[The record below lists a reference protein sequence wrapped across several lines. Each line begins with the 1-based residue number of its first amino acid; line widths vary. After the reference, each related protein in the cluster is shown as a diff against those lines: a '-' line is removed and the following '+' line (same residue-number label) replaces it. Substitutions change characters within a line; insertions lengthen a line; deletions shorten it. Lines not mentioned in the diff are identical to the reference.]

1 MAIEQRDLS
10 VSFGDIITLLEAHP
24 VVTGLVV
31 VVVGGLFKWM
41 WTRVFGGKDRRS
53 ESDPQALTKALHR
66 YEELIETKDSLREAE
81 ERVKD
86 LSAALELAQS
96 IARGG
101 GELAKKAKTLL
112 DAFVAQPDDPTLPA
126 QFDGLI
132 DDYENGPVN
141 DLIAL
146 YLGRGAVSYMNDTR
160 GALAAYTRVT
170 QLNPVHKEAHNECGN
185 LHHRLGDLTAAQAAY
200 DTVRRLA
207 EAEKDDEFKA
217 KALGNLGILAK
228 SRGDLA
234 AAEGYYAQSLKLHQE
249 LGRKEGMANQYGNLG
264 VLAATRGE
272 FAAAEGYY
280 EQSLTLNQALGRKE
294 GMAIQYGNLGG
305 LEHARGNMAGAR
317 AFWVQARD
325 LFAEIGMPH
334 MVEQLQ
340 GWIDSLDE

>member
-1 MAIEQRDLS
+1 
-10 VSFGDIITLLEAHP
+10 
-24 VVTGLVV
+24 
-31 VVVGGLFKWM
+31 
-41 WTRVFGGKDRRS
+41 
-53 ESDPQALTKALHR
+53 
-66 YEELIETKDSLREAE
+66 
-81 ERVKD
+81 
-86 LSAALELAQS
+86 
-96 IARGG
+96 
-101 GELAKKAKTLL
+101 LAKRAKTLL

-249 LGRKEGMANQYGNLG
+249 LGRKEGMAIQYGNLG
-264 VLAATRGE
+264 VLAATRGDL
-272 FAAAEGYY
+272 AAAEGYY

>member
-10 VSFGDIITLLEAHP
+10 VSFGDIIALLEAHP

-66 YEELIETKDSLREAE
+66 YEELIETKDTLREAE
-81 ERVKD
+81 EKVKE
-86 LSAALELAQS
+86 LRAALELTQS

-101 GELAKKAKTLL
+101 GELAKEAQALL
-112 DAFVAQPDDPTLPA
+112 DAFVAQPDDPTLA
-126 QFDGLI
+126 ARFDGLMQ
-132 DDYENGPVN
+132 DYENGPVN

-146 YLGRGAVSYMNDTR
+146 AMGRGSVSFMNDPR
-160 GALAAYTRVT
+160 GALAAYTRVI
-170 QLNPVHKEAHNECGN
+170 QLNPDHKEAQNYCGN
-185 LHHRLGDLTAAQAAY
+185 LHYRLGDLTAAQAAY

-217 KALGNLGILAK
+217 IALGNLGILAQT
-228 SRGDLA
+228 RGDLA
-234 AAEGYYAQSLKLHQE
+234 AAEACYAQSLTLNQE
-249 LGRKEGMANQYGNLG
+249 LGLKEGMANQYGNLG
-264 VLAATRGE
+264 
-272 FAAAEGYY
+272 
-280 EQSLTLNQALGRKE
+280 
-294 GMAIQYGNLGG
+294 G
-305 LEHARGNMAGAR
+305 LEHTRGNMAGAR
-317 AFWVQARD
+317 AFWGQARD

>member
-1 MAIEQRDLS
+1 
-10 VSFGDIITLLEAHP
+10 
-24 VVTGLVV
+24 
-31 VVVGGLFKWM
+31 M
-41 WTRVFGGKDRRS
+41 WTRIFGGKGKAAEGSALVQSHSGTGDNIGRDKVITHNAR
-53 ESDPQALTKALHR
+53 DPQDQITNEALAKAVHAFD
-66 YEELIETKDSLREAE
+66 ELNKTKDTLREAE
-81 ERVKD
+81 EKVKE
-86 LSAALELAQS
+86 LRAALELTQS

-101 GELAKKAKTLL
+101 GELAKEAQALL
-112 DAFVAQPDDPTLPA
+112 DAFVAQPDDPTLA
-126 QFDGLI
+126 ARFDGLMQ
-132 DDYENGPVN
+132 DYENGPVN

-146 YLGRGAVSYMNDTR
+146 AMGRGAVSFMNDPR

-170 QLNPVHKEAHNECGN
+170 QLNPDHKEAHNRCGN
-185 LHHRLGDLTAAQAAY
+185 LHSRLGNLTAAQAAY
-200 DTVRRLA
+200 DTVLTLA

-217 KALGNLGILAK
+217 MALGNLGNLAQT
-228 SRGDLA
+228 RGDLA
-234 AAEGYYAQSLKLHQE
+234 AAEGYYAQALTLNQE
-249 LGRKEGMANQYGNLG
+249 LGRKEGMAIQYGNLG
-264 VLAATRGE
+264 VLAATRGDL
-272 FAAAEGYY
+272 AAAEGYY

>member
-146 YLGRGAVSYMNDTR
+146 YLGRGAVSYMNDPH

-170 QLNPVHKEAHNECGN
+170 QLNPDHKAAHNQCGN
-185 LHHRLGDLTAAQAAY
+185 LHRRLGDLTAAQAAY

-264 VLAATRGE
+264 
-272 FAAAEGYY
+272 
-280 EQSLTLNQALGRKE
+280 
-294 GMAIQYGNLGG
+294 G
-305 LEHARGNMAGAR
+305 LEHGRGNMAGAR
-317 AFWVQARD
+317 AFWGQARD
-325 LFAEIGMPH
+325 LYAEIGMPH
-334 MVEQLQ
+334 MVEKIQ
-340 GWIDSLDE
+340 GWIDSLDG

>member
-66 YEELIETKDSLREAE
+66 YEELIETKDTLREAE
-81 ERVKD
+81 EKVKD
-86 LSAALELAQS
+86 LSAALELTQS

-101 GELAKKAKTLL
+101 GELAKKAQALL
-112 DAFVAQPDDPTLPA
+112 DVFVAQPDDPTLPA

-146 YLGRGAVSYMNDTR
+146 YLGRGAVNYMNDPC

-170 QLNPVHKEAHNECGN
+170 QLNPDHKAAHNQCGN
-185 LHHRLGDLTAAQAAY
+185 LHRRLGDLTAAQAAY
-200 DTVRRLA
+200 DTVLTLAEAAKDDGIKAVALGNFGTLAQTRGDLA
-207 EAEKDDEFKA
+207 EAEGYYAQALTLNQELGRKEGMAADYGN
-217 KALGNLGILAK
+217 LGNLAYTRK
-228 SRGDLA
+228 DLA
-234 AAEGYYAQSLKLHQE
+234 AAEGYYA
-249 LGRKEGMANQYGNLG
+249 
-264 VLAATRGE
+264 
-272 FAAAEGYY
+272 
-280 EQSLTLNQALGRKE
+280 QSLTLNQALGRKE
-294 GMAIQYGNLGG
+294 GMANNYGNLGR

-325 LFAEIGMPH
+325 LYAEIGCPIW
-334 MVEQLQ
+334 LNSFR
-340 GWIDSLDE
+340 GGLIA

>member
-185 LHHRLGDLTAAQAAY
+185 LHHRLGDLETARAAY

-234 AAEGYYAQSLKLHQE
+234 AAEGYY
-249 LGRKEGMANQYGNLG
+249 
-264 VLAATRGE
+264 
-272 FAAAEGYY
+272 
-280 EQSLTLNQALGRKE
+280 EQSLTLNQSLGRKE
-294 GMAIQYGNLGG
+294 GMPIQNGNLGG

>member
-10 VSFGDIITLLEAHP
+10 VSFGDIIALLEAHP

-41 WTRVFGGKDRRS
+41 WTRIFGGKDRRS

-132 DDYENGPVN
+132 DDYENGPVT

-170 QLNPVHKEAHNECGN
+170 QLNQDHKEAHNQCGI
-185 LHHRLGDLTAAQAAY
+185 LHSRLGDLTAAQAAY
-200 DTVRRLA
+200 DTVLTLA

-217 KALGNLGILAK
+217 KALGNLGLLAAT
-228 SRGDLA
+228 RGDLA
-234 AAEGYYAQSLKLHQE
+234 AAEGYYAQSLTLNQE

-264 VLAATRGE
+264 
-272 FAAAEGYY
+272 
-280 EQSLTLNQALGRKE
+280 
-294 GMAIQYGNLGG
+294 I
-305 LEHARGNMAGAR
+305 LEHTRGNMAGAR
-317 AFWVQARD
+317 AFWGQARD
-325 LFAEIGMPH
+325 LYAEIGIPH
-334 MVEQLQ
+334 RVEQAQ
-340 GWIDSLDE
+340 GLLDGLED

>member
-234 AAEGYYAQSLKLHQE
+234 AAEGYY
-249 LGRKEGMANQYGNLG
+249 
-264 VLAATRGE
+264 
-272 FAAAEGYY
+272 
-280 EQSLTLNQALGRKE
+280 EQALTLNQELGRKE

>member
-10 VSFGDIITLLEAHP
+10 VSMCELITWMEAHP
-24 VVTGLVV
+24 ATTAAIVAFVV
-31 VVVGGLFKWM
+31 VILGWFSGLFKWM

-146 YLGRGAVSYMNDTR
+146 YLGRGAVNYMNDPR

-170 QLNPVHKEAHNECGN
+170 QLNPDHKAAHNQCGN
-185 LHHRLGDLTAAQAAY
+185 LHRRLGDLTAAQAAY
-200 DTVRRLA
+200 DTVLTLA
-207 EAEKDDEFKA
+207 EVEKDDEFKA
-217 KALGNLGILAK
+217 KAFGNLGLLAK
-228 SRGDLA
+228 IRGDLA
-234 AAEGYYAQSLKLHQE
+234 AAEGYY
-249 LGRKEGMANQYGNLG
+249 
-264 VLAATRGE
+264 
-272 FAAAEGYY
+272 
-280 EQSLTLNQALGRKE
+280 EQALTLNQALRLKE
-294 GMAIQYGNLGG
+294 GMATNFGNLGG

-317 AFWVQARD
+317 AFWGQARD
-325 LFAEIGMPH
+325 LYAEIGMPH
-334 MVEQLQ
+334 KVEIVQEA
-340 GWIDSLDE
+340 LDHLDH

>member
-66 YEELIETKDSLREAE
+66 YEELIETKDTLREAE
-81 ERVKD
+81 EMVKD
-86 LSAALELAQS
+86 LTAALELTQS

-101 GELAKKAKTLL
+101 GELAQKAQALL
-112 DAFVAQPDDPTLPA
+112 DVFVAQPDDPTLPA

-146 YLGRGAVSYMNDTR
+146 AMGRGAVSFMNDSR

-170 QLNPVHKEAHNECGN
+170 QLNQDRKEAQSMRHP
-185 LHHRLGDLTAAQAAY
+185 A
-200 DTVRRLA
+200 
-207 EAEKDDEFKA
+207 
-217 KALGNLGILAK
+217 
-228 SRGDLA
+228 LA
-234 AAEGYYAQSLKLHQE
+234 AWRSDSGAS
-249 LGRKEGMANQYGNLG
+249 
-264 VLAATRGE
+264 
-272 FAAAEGYY
+272 
-280 EQSLTLNQALGRKE
+280 
-294 GMAIQYGNLGG
+294 G
-305 LEHARGNMAGAR
+305 L
-317 AFWVQARD
+317 
-325 LFAEIGMPH
+325 
-334 MVEQLQ
+334 
-340 GWIDSLDE
+340 